1 MARPDLT
8 GVLLLGGASSRFGS
22 PKALARLNGELLAER
37 AWRILGGTCAERIA
51 VGKAADSL
59 ELPFP
64 LLDDDTATRA
74 ALAGIVAGLRAATTE
89 LCLVVPVDMPR
100 VTPELLLELADAC
113 IDAAAPETSTLP
125 AAYRKT
131 ALPVLERRLG
141 EGSLALHEA
150 LAELEAIRLPV
161 DTAQLENV
169 NTPDDLRR
177 LG

>member
-8 GVLLLGGASSRFGS
+8 GVLLVGGASSRFGS

-37 AWRILGGTCAERIA
+37 LWRTLGEACGERIA
-51 VGKAADSL
+51 VGKAADAL
-59 ELPFP
+59 GLPFP
-64 LLDDDTATRA
+64 VRDDDTDTRA

-89 LCLVVPVDMPR
+89 LSLVVPVDMPR

-125 AAYRKT
+125 AAYRT
-131 ALPVLERRLG
+131 TTLPVLERRLS

-150 LAELEAIRLPV
+150 LAELETIRLPV
-161 DTAQLENV
+161 DSAQLENV